1 MNGQQGKTMTSL
13 EKLRITV
20 GALLAKEVPTQ
31 ERIRE
36 VINEVRG
43 AYPDITD
50 EQTEALA
57 REFEEVHDV
66 AMTDGATLKEGGFR
80 RWLPTAKAD
89 IEPYYW
95 ERYRRLL
102 VEKRFSG
109 QVLSTL
115 DDVTDRT
122 LGLLEDPSRDGPWD
136 RRGMVMGHVQSGKTA
151 NYTGLVCKA
160 ADAGYRVIIVIAGIH
175 NNLRNQTQRRI
186 DEGFVGQ
193 DSTGRL
199 GASLPVHNRVG
210 VGMFDARRQP
220 NSFTTSLRDFNKSI
234 ADTVNLPLQNLKEPV
249 VFVIKKNSS
258 TLKNLI
264 EWLRTKNAQSGTETV
279 PEPMLLIDDEADNAS
294 INIRRD
300 QDEVSRI
307 NSQIRQLL
315 TLFHRS
321 SYVGYTA
328 TPFANIFIDPNSD
341 DDMLGHD
348 LFPRDFIVSLDPP
361 DNYFGATKVFYE
373 DVDRIVHTVDDNA
386 DLLPLKHQI
395 DHRVTGLPETLETA
409 VRVFIL
415 ARAIRLARH
424 RAGVRVTTPHNS
436 MLVNVSRFLNVQAQV
451 RNEIHSL
458 LDQIRSSVRVN
469 GAMPAKLALRDPEIA
484 ALHAAFR
491 HHYEAT
497 SGVSWGEVQKLL
509 HVSAS
514 PVTVVE
520 VNGRSPGSLDYLEH
534 AENGLNVIAVGGLSL
549 SRGLTL
555 EGLVV
560 SYFLRNSMM
569 YDTLLQM
576 GRWFG
581 YRQGYDDLCRVWMPE
596 EAQGW
601 YSHIAESIE
610 ELREELA
617 RMQNVNATPTDF
629 GLRVRSHPDTLIVTA
644 RNKMGSGAHIR
655 VMIGLANRFVE
666 TAILR
671 RDAAS
676 LESNRQAA
684 ISLAE
689 NLRSNG
695 LPPENGEEVHGGR
708 LVRGAP
714 VSVVDSFLMAFRN
727 HEGSPKTE
735 IEPVRKYI
743 RAREADELAEWDIYF
758 AGVTSREAEP
768 GSLEDSSFGFPL
780 ICQRRAPGGPIDDRT
795 LMITSRQRVSS
806 RGVERTGLTLEQI
819 RAAEEHYDREDR
831 KSKPKSG
838 RRPNYPDRAYRK
850 FRTKPLLVIHLLAI
864 GHKGDDLRRETPVLA
879 WSISFPTTNYNEKRV
894 EYVVNTT
901 WYREHYTDEDDDEDA
916 GDDH

>member
-1 MNGQQGKTMTSL
+1 MTSL
-13 EKLRITV
+13 EKLRTMV
-20 GALLAKEVPTQ
+20 GALLATEVPTQ

-36 VINEVRG
+36 VINEVRSP
-43 AYPDITD
+43 YPDVTD
-50 EQTEALA
+50 EQAESLA
-57 REFEEVHDV
+57 REFEELHDV
-66 AMTDGATLKEGGFR
+66 AMSDGATLKEEFR
-80 RWLPTAKAD
+80 QWLPAAKAD
-89 IEPYYW
+89 IDPYYW
-95 ERYRRLL
+95 DRYRRLL
-102 VEKRFSG
+102 VQSRFSG
-109 QVLSTL
+109 QVLATL

-122 LGLLEDPSRDGPWD
+122 LGLLEDPSREGPWD

-151 NYTGLVCKA
+151 NYTGLLCKA

-186 DEGFVGQ
+186 DEGFVGR
-193 DSTGRL
+193 DSTGQR
-199 GASLPVHNRVG
+199 GATLPVHHRVG
-210 VGMFDARRQP
+210 VGLFDARRQP
-220 NSFTTSLRDFNKSI
+220 NSFTTSLRDFNKAI
-234 ADTVNLPLQNLKEPV
+234 ADTVNIPLQNLKEPV

-264 EWLRTKNAQSGTETV
+264 EWLRTKNAQIGTEAV
-279 PEPMLLIDDEADNAS
+279 REPMLLIDDEADNAS

-307 NSQIRQLL
+307 NSQIRELL
-315 TLFHRS
+315 ALFHRS

-328 TPFANIFIDPNSD
+328 TPFANIFIDPDSD

-361 DNYFGATKVFYE
+361 DNYFGATRVFSE
-373 DVDRIVHTVDDNA
+373 DADRILHAVDDNA

-395 DHRVTGLPETLETA
+395 DHRLIGLPETLETA

-415 ARAIRLARH
+415 ARAIRLAR
-424 RAGVRVTTPHNS
+424 RRTERRVSTPHNS
-436 MLVNVSRFLNVQAQV
+436 MLVNVSRFLNLQAQV

-458 LDQIRSSVRVN
+458 LDRIRSSVRVN
-469 GAMPAKLALRDPEIA
+469 GARPPKRALRDPEIA

-497 SGVSWGEVQKLL
+497 CGVSWEEVQKLL
-509 HVSAS
+509 HESAS
-514 PVTVVE
+514 PVSVVE
-520 VNGRSPGSLDYLEH
+520 VNGHSPGSLDYLEH

-644 RNKMGSGAHIR
+644 RNKMGSGTHIR
-655 VMIGLANRFVE
+655 VMIGLSNRFVE

-671 RDAAS
+671 RDARS
-676 LESNRQAA
+676 LESNRRTA

-689 NLRSNG
+689 NLRGKG
-695 LPPENGEEVHGGR
+695 LAPENGEEVGGGR

-727 HEGSPKTE
+727 HEGSPKTA
-735 IEPVRKYI
+735 IDPVRNYI
-743 RAREADELAEWDIYF
+743 RAREADELASWDIYF
-758 AGVTSREAEP
+758 AAVTRDEAEP
-768 GSLEDSSFGFPL
+768 SPLEDSSLGFPL
-780 ICQRRAPGGPIDDRT
+780 ICQRRAPGERSDDRT
-795 LMITSRQRVSS
+795 LMVTSRQRVSS
-806 RGVERTGLTLEQI
+806 RGVERTGLTPEQVL
-819 RAAEEHYDREDR
+819 AAEEEYDR
-831 KSKPKSG
+831 KNNSKSG
-838 RRPNYPDRAYRK
+838 RRTNYPDRAYRE

-879 WSISFPTTNYNEKRV
+879 WSISFPNSDRKEERV

-901 WYREHYTDEDDDEDA
+901 WYREHYTDDDDDEDA
-916 GDDH
+916 GDDD